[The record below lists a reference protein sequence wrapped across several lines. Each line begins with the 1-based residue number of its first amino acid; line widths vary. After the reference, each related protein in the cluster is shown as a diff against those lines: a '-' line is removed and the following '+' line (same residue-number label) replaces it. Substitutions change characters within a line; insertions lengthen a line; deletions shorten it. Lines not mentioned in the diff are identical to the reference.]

1 MIVARTFA
9 MMEFPMSPEEF
20 AAKAKKLAETQ
31 GIALTGN
38 QGTISKSGVKAGYLY
53 EAGKLTVTILE
64 KPFFVSTD
72 YCEEQLRD
80 WIAKSA

>member
-9 MMEFPMSPEEF
+9 MMEFPMSSEEF

-31 GIALTGN
+31 GIALSGN
-38 QGTISKSGVKAGYLY
+38 EGRISKSGVTASYLY
-53 EAGKLTVTILE
+53 QDGKLMVSILE